1 MASWCCNVNIFKLFT
16 NPDNMTNIN
25 KPSLVKI
32 VLLSAIGFFMFV
44 CMDSLAK
51 FLGGVMPIT
60 QAVWGRFFFH
70 FIALSIYYFIFK
82 PKINL
87 TKNFKIQILRSIL
100 MVTATFFMFN
110 SLQRFDLVD
119 IYVVFFSAPLIVAIL
134 SAIFL
139 KDILSLKGLLLMVM
153 SFGSIVYSLG
163 PSMKVLSPELIFPL
177 VPPLCWALYQFFTKL
192 ISENNDPFASIFYT
206 AITGAI
212 IFSIYVSLNW
222 VPIEKNSYWILLILL
237 GLAGFVSH
245 FMLIYA
251 IQLSNLSFVTNFQ
264 YSQLVWSTI
273 INFMIFGVP
282 IDINKIYG
290 VIGIIIFG
298 ILFIRIEG
306 KRKKIKV

>member
-1 MASWCCNVNIFKLFT
+1 
-16 NPDNMTNIN
+16 MTNIK
-25 KPSLVKI
+25 KPPLVKI
-32 VLLSAIGFFMFV
+32 ILLSGTGFFMFV

-51 FLGGVMPIT
+51 YLGGVMPIT

-70 FIALSIYYFIFK
+70 FIALVIYFFIFR

-119 IYVVFFSAPLIVAIL
+119 IYVVFFSAPLIVAML

-139 KDILSLKGLLLMVM
+139 KDVLSLKGLLLMVM
-153 SFGSIVYSLG
+153 SFGCIIFSLG

-192 ISENNDPFASIFYT
+192 ISGNNDPFASIFYT
-206 AITGAI
+206 AITGTI
-212 IFSIYVSLNW
+212 IFTIYASLNW
-222 VPIEKNSYWILLILL
+222 VPLEKNSHWLLLILL
-237 GLAGFVSH
+237 GLAGFISH

-264 YSQLVWSTI
+264 YSQLVWSTV
-273 INFMIFGVP
+273 INFIIFGVP

-298 ILFIRIEG
+298 ILFIRTEG
-306 KRKKIKV
+306 KKKKIKV

>member
-1 MASWCCNVNIFKLFT
+1 MTSNNKSPLFK
-16 NPDNMTNIN
+16 I
-25 KPSLVKI
+25 I
-32 VLLSAIGFFMFV
+32 LLSSSGFFMFV

-51 FLGGVMPIT
+51 FLGSVMPVT

-70 FIALSIYYFIFK
+70 FIAMLIYFLIFK
-82 PKINL
+82 PKLNL
-87 TKNFKIQILRSIL
+87 TKNFKIQILRSLL

-134 SAIFL
+134 SAYFL
-139 KDILSLKGLLLMVM
+139 KDVLSVKGFLLMLL

-192 ISENNDPFASIFYT
+192 ISGNNDPFAAVFYT
-206 AITGAI
+206 AIIGTI
-212 IFSIYVSLNW
+212 VSSVYISFNW
-222 VPIEKNSYWILLILL
+222 VPFEKNIYWIPLIIM
-237 GLAGFVSH
+237 GIAGFVSH
-245 FMLIYA
+245 FILIYA

-264 YSQLVWSTI
+264 YSQLLWSTI
-273 INFMIFGVP
+273 INFLIFGVP
-282 IDINKIYG
+282 FDLNKIFG

-298 ILFIRIEG
+298 ILFIRTEG
-306 KRKKIKV
+306 KKKKIKV

>member
-1 MASWCCNVNIFKLFT
+1 
-16 NPDNMTNIN
+16 MTNIK
-25 KPSLVKI
+25 KPPLVKI
-32 VLLSAIGFFMFV
+32 ILLSSTGFFMFV

-51 FLGGVMPIT
+51 YLGEVMPIT

-70 FIALSIYYFIFK
+70 FIALIIYFFIFR

-87 TKNFKIQILRSIL
+87 TKNFKVQILRSIL

-119 IYVVFFSAPLIVAIL
+119 IYVVFFSAPLIVAML

-139 KDILSLKGLLLMVM
+139 KDVLTLKGLLLMVM
-153 SFGSIVYSLG
+153 SFGCIIFSLG

-177 VPPLCWALYQFFTKL
+177 VPPICWALYQFFTKL
-192 ISENNDPFASIFYT
+192 ISGNNDPFASIFYT

-212 IFSIYVSLNW
+212 IFTIYVSLNW
-222 VPIEKNSYWILLILL
+222 IPLEKNSYWLLLILL
-237 GLAGFVSH
+237 GLAGFISH

-264 YSQLVWSTI
+264 YSQLVWSTV
-273 INFMIFGVP
+273 INFIIFGVP

-290 VIGIIIFG
+290 VVGIIIFG
-298 ILFIRIEG
+298 ILFIRTEG
-306 KRKKIKV
+306 KKNKIKV

>member
-1 MASWCCNVNIFKLFT
+1 
-16 NPDNMTNIN
+16 MTNIN

-32 VLLSAIGFFMFV
+32 ILLSGTGFFMFV

-51 FLGGVMPIT
+51 YLGGVMPIT

-70 FIALSIYYFIFK
+70 FIALVIYFLIFR

-87 TKNFKIQILRSIL
+87 TKNFKIQILRSVL

-119 IYVVFFSAPLIVAIL
+119 IYVVFFSAPLIVAML

-139 KDILSLKGLLLMVM
+139 KDVLSLKGLLLMVM
-153 SFGSIVYSLG
+153 SFGCIIFSLG

-192 ISENNDPFASIFYT
+192 ISGNNDPFASIFYT
-206 AITGAI
+206 AITGTI
-212 IFSIYVSLNW
+212 IFTIYASLNW
-222 VPIEKNSYWILLILL
+222 VPLEKNSHWLLLILL
-237 GLAGFVSH
+237 GLAGFISH

-264 YSQLVWSTI
+264 YSQLVWSTV
-273 INFMIFGVP
+273 INFIIFGVP

-298 ILFIRIEG
+298 ILFIRTEG
-306 KRKKIKV
+306 KKKKIKV

>member
-1 MASWCCNVNIFKLFT
+1 
-16 NPDNMTNIN
+16 MTNIK
-25 KPSLVKI
+25 KPPLVKI
-32 VLLSAIGFFMFV
+32 ILLSSTGFFMFV

-51 FLGGVMPIT
+51 YLGEVMPIT

-70 FIALSIYYFIFK
+70 FIALIIYFFIFR

-87 TKNFKIQILRSIL
+87 TKNFKVQILRSIL

-119 IYVVFFSAPLIVAIL
+119 IYVVFFSAPLIVAML

-139 KDILSLKGLLLMVM
+139 KDVLTLKGLLLMVM
-153 SFGSIVYSLG
+153 SFGCIIFSLG

-177 VPPLCWALYQFFTKL
+177 VPPICWALYQFFTKL
-192 ISENNDPFASIFYT
+192 ISGNNDPFASIFYT

-212 IFSIYVSLNW
+212 IFTIYVSLNW
-222 VPIEKNSYWILLILL
+222 IPLEKNSYWLLLILL
-237 GLAGFVSH
+237 GLAGFISH
-245 FMLIYA
+245 FMMIYA

-264 YSQLVWSTI
+264 YSQLVWSTV
-273 INFMIFGVP
+273 INFIIFGVP

-298 ILFIRIEG
+298 ILFIRTEG
-306 KRKKIKV
+306 KKKKIKV

>member
-1 MASWCCNVNIFKLFT
+1 
-16 NPDNMTNIN
+16 MTQN
-25 KPSLVKI
+25 KKAPLLKI
-32 VLLSAIGFFMFV
+32 ILLSSSGFFMFV

-51 FLGGVMPIT
+51 FLGSVMPVT

-70 FIALSIYYFIFK
+70 FIAMLIYFLIFK
-82 PKINL
+82 PKLNL
-87 TKNFKIQILRSIL
+87 TKNFKIQILRSLL

-134 SAIFL
+134 SAYFL
-139 KDILSLKGLLLMVM
+139 KDVLSVKGFLLMLL

-192 ISENNDPFASIFYT
+192 ISGNNDPFAAVFYT
-206 AITGAI
+206 AIIGTI
-212 IFSIYVSLNW
+212 VSSVYISFNW
-222 VPIEKNSYWILLILL
+222 VPFEKNIYWIPLIIM
-237 GLAGFVSH
+237 GIAGFVSH
-245 FMLIYA
+245 FILIYA

-264 YSQLVWSTI
+264 YSQLLWSTI
-273 INFMIFGVP
+273 INFLIFGVP
-282 IDINKIYG
+282 FDLNKIFG

-298 ILFIRIEG
+298 ILFIRTEG
-306 KRKKIKV
+306 KKKKIKV

>member
-1 MASWCCNVNIFKLFT
+1 
-16 NPDNMTNIN
+16 MTNIK
-25 KPSLVKI
+25 KPPLVKI
-32 VLLSAIGFFMFV
+32 ILLSSTGFFMFV

-51 FLGGVMPIT
+51 YLGEVMPIT

-70 FIALSIYYFIFK
+70 FIALIIYFFIFK

-87 TKNFKIQILRSIL
+87 TKNFKVQILRSIL

-119 IYVVFFSAPLIVAIL
+119 IYVVFFSAPLIVAML

-139 KDILSLKGLLLMVM
+139 KDVLTLKGLLLMVM
-153 SFGSIVYSLG
+153 SFGCIIFSLG

-177 VPPLCWALYQFFTKL
+177 VPPICWALYQFFTKL
-192 ISENNDPFASIFYT
+192 ISGNNDPFASIFYT

-212 IFSIYVSLNW
+212 IFTIYVSLNW
-222 VPIEKNSYWILLILL
+222 IPLEKNSYWLLLVLL
-237 GLAGFVSH
+237 GLAGFISH

-264 YSQLVWSTI
+264 YSQLVWSTV
-273 INFMIFGVP
+273 INFIIFGVP

-290 VIGIIIFG
+290 VVGIIIFG
-298 ILFIRIEG
+298 ILFIRTEG
-306 KRKKIKV
+306 KKKKIKV

>member
-1 MASWCCNVNIFKLFT
+1 
-16 NPDNMTNIN
+16 MTNIN

-32 VLLSAIGFFMFV
+32 ILLSGTGFFMFV

-51 FLGGVMPIT
+51 YLGGVMPIT

-70 FIALSIYYFIFK
+70 FIALVIYFLIFR

-87 TKNFKIQILRSIL
+87 TKNFKIQILRSLL

-119 IYVVFFSAPLIVAIL
+119 IYVVFFSAPLIVAML

-139 KDILSLKGLLLMVM
+139 KDVLSLKGLLLMVM
-153 SFGSIVYSLG
+153 SFGCIIISLG

-192 ISENNDPFASIFYT
+192 ISGNNDPFASIFYT

-212 IFSIYVSLNW
+212 IFTIYVSLNW
-222 VPIEKNSYWILLILL
+222 APLEKNSYWLLLILL
-237 GLAGFVSH
+237 GLAGFISH

-264 YSQLVWSTI
+264 YSQLVWSTV
-273 INFMIFGVP
+273 INFIIFGVP

-298 ILFIRIEG
+298 ILFIRTEG
-306 KRKKIKV
+306 KKKKIKV